1 MFAARRSAARAAQA
15 SRAAVARQ
23 SRRAASHDAH
33 HHHAADAHHGPKE
46 EHFSTGFY
54 FAVGLIP
61 AGFLLYQWTGTPND
75 PADGRKPYFTRMV
88 DMYSDYR
95 QTWAERNKLHTD
107 MIEQAAFDRH
117 LFLNS
122 TPRRHVDLTFPE
134 AFNCGSPYNVP
145 AGSQADLSKVI
156 EHYEKVNYEENAKKL
171 EALKNGTL
179 KAEQPPSKLGSGKAP
194 AIVPPSP
201 A

>member
-1 MFAARRSAARAAQA
+1 M
-15 SRAAVARQ
+15 RQ
-23 SRRAASHDAH
+23 KGNY
-33 HHHAADAHHGPKE
+33 AD
-46 EHFSTGFY
+46 ST
-54 FAVGLIP
+54 
-61 AGFLLYQWTGTPND
+61 N
-75 PADGRKPYFTRMV
+75 R
-88 DMYSDYR
+88 
-95 QTWAERNKLHTD
+95 
-107 MIEQAAFDRH
+107 
-117 LFLNS
+117 
-122 TPRRHVDLTFPE
+122 

>member
-1 MFAARRSAARAAQA
+1 M
-15 SRAAVARQ
+15 RQ
-23 SRRAASHDAH
+23 
-33 HHHAADAHHGPKE
+33 
-46 EHFSTGFY
+46 TGFY

-134 AFNCGSPYNVP
+134 YVLP
-145 AGSQADLSKVI
+145 AESVFG
-156 EHYEKVNYEENAKKL
+156 
-171 EALKNGTL
+171 
-179 KAEQPPSKLGSGKAP
+179 
-194 AIVPPSP
+194 
-201 A
+201 